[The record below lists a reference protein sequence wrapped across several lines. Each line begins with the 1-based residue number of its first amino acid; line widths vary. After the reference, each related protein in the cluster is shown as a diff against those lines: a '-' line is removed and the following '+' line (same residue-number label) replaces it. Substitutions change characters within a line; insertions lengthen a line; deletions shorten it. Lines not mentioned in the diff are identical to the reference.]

1 MREELKEKEVLAMY
15 NVRRI
20 QSYIFKSNAAKE
32 IVGASELIEGIIV
45 NGLEQYIKLL
55 EESEKSN
62 YMIDWTH
69 DDAQAF
75 LKADSPV
82 QMQVLFVGGGNAY
95 VLFRTGKICEKV
107 NRFLGKY
114 LLEKT
119 YSLNLAIA
127 VIEKT
132 DSYEDDYKAIND
144 EMRDIKASMPLN
156 QPVGAMPFMAVDS
169 ITGYPITKSKDGEYF
184 CTEAYLKRKAFPK
197 SEDEKLFDKMV
208 TEKGSDSTLAV
219 CHIDGNSMGS
229 RIKTEMYQV
238 SDYKEAIP
246 KMRKLSQTIS
256 TIFNNMFE
264 DMTKYMDELSV
275 NINPFADHKFYRKIV
290 AAGDDITFVCNAK
303 LALPAVEYFLKNL
316 GERGEGDSFS
326 ACAGIAYFNSHFPF
340 SDAYQVAEACCESA
354 KKRAKREVVAFRQ
367 QQKDSNKETNKK
379 EPKIGNFLDFQICTN
394 VRAADLVAYRDRH
407 YTVDQKQFIARP
419 YYVPLIHDV
428 ENLNEKNKDYDI
440 GRLKKWMKIVTT
452 MPRSKA
458 KTLRDTIPTGEHEV
472 EKEASFLAS
481 RGYLMFKENASESNI
496 WYDAL
501 EIMDLWIEEEKS
513 DENKN

>member
-1 MREELKEKEVLAMY
+1 M
-15 NVRRI
+15 
-20 QSYIFKSNAAKE
+20 
-32 IVGASELIEGIIV
+32 
-45 NGLEQYIKLL
+45 
-55 EESEKSN
+55 
-62 YMIDWTH
+62 
-69 DDAQAF
+69 
-75 LKADSPV
+75 
-82 QMQVLFVGGGNAY
+82 
-95 VLFRTGKICEKV
+95 
-107 NRFLGKY
+107 
-114 LLEKT
+114 EKT

-132 DSYEDDYKAIND
+132 DSYENDYKAIND
-144 EMRDIKASMPLN
+144 RMREIKASMPLN

-169 ITGYPITKSKDGEYF
+169 ITGYPITKSKDREYF

-340 SDAYQVAEACCESA
+340 SDAYQVAEACCESE

-367 QQKDSNKETNKK
+367 QQKDSNKEPNKK

-440 GRLKKWMKIVTT
+440 GRLKKWM
-452 MPRSKA
+452 
-458 KTLRDTIPTGEHEV
+458 
-472 EKEASFLAS
+472 
-481 RGYLMFKENASESNI
+481 FKENASESNI

-501 EIMDLWIEEEKS
+501 EIMDLWIEEEKIR
-513 DENKN
+513 

>member
-1 MREELKEKEVLAMY
+1 MLMREELKEKEVLAMY

-45 NGLEQYIKLL
+45 NGLERYIKLL

-132 DSYEDDYKAIND
+132 DSYENDYKAIND
-144 EMRDIKASMPLN
+144 RMREIKASMPLN

-184 CTEAYLKRKAFPK
+184 CTELYLKRKAFPK

-354 KKRAKREVVAFRQ
+354 KKRAKCEVVAFRQ

-419 YYVPLIHDV
+419 YYVPLIHDE
-428 ENLNEKNKDYDI
+428 ENLNSKNEAYSI
-440 GRLKKWMKIVTT
+440 ERLKKWMKIVNA

-481 RGYLMFKENASESNI
+481 RGYLMFKENVSESNI
-496 WYDAL
+496 WYDTL
-501 EIMDLWIEEEKS
+501 EIMDLWIEEEKIR
-513 DENKN
+513 